1 MDDEQSLQS
10 LPPEQQTADQESET
24 TQATHA
30 PAAPAAP
37 AAETEL
43 AQPEAEAEAH
53 AEAQA
58 ATESESD
65 TEIEAAQGN
74 GQPRGSISSVG
85 ERLGQ
90 RVAQVSEAAGDK
102 VAHAGEVA
110 GERVHHASEVAGE
123 RVAHVGEAAGQK
135 VILASEAAEGTVAEA
150 QTRAVQAKKR
160 IAEQVGHVTRRIR
173 SSAPTPIRENS
184 ERVVEAVRK
193 NPRKAFAGSALVGGI
208 MAAVRRRGRHSDDD
222 NGNS

>member
-43 AQPEAEAEAH
+43 AQPEPEAEAN

-58 ATESESD
+58 ATETESD

-110 GERVHHASEVAGE
+110 GERV
-123 RVAHVGEAAGQK
+123 AHVGEAAGQK
-135 VILASEAAEGTVAEA
+135 VILVSEAAEGTVAEA

-208 MAAVRRRGRHSDDD
+208 MAAVRRRGRHSD
-222 NGNS
+222 NGNSNG